1 MAKGKKVTVI
11 GTGNFGSTVAFIL
24 AMNGACHRVVLY
36 GRNKDVAK
44 GKALD
49 MSQAANAARQ
59 HTIVRAARGPED
71 IADSDVVV
79 ITAGAPRTPGMSR
92 DDLLFK
98 NAGIVRD
105 YAKMVREYAPNAIV
119 IVVTNPLD
127 VMTYVALKYTGFP
140 RERVMGMAGILD
152 AARMAHFIY
161 DKLQYGAGQIR
172 ATVMGGHGDTMVPL
186 PKFTTVA
193 GVPIEDLLDS
203 EEIGEIVRKTRN
215 GGAEIVNLLGNGSA
229 YYAPAKSTTVMVEA
243 ILKDTNQIHSCAVL
257 LDGEYGYKD
266 VVSGVPVM
274 IGAGGAEKII
284 HMTLKPLQQKRF
296 ANSVAS
302 VREMIDKLY
311 EVDFFKEADAL
322 DAADAK
328 AKREAEEAAA
338 AEEAANE
345 ANHA

>member
-24 AMNGACHRVVLY
+24 AMNGTCHNVVLRA
-36 GRNKDVAK
+36 RNYNVAK

-59 HTIVRAARGPED
+59 HTIVKAAKGPED
-71 IADSDVVV
+71 MAGSDVIV

-92 DDLLFK
+92 DDLLVK
-98 NAGIVRD
+98 NAKIVQC
-105 YAKMVREYAPNAIV
+105 YAREIKEHAPDAIV
-119 IVVTNPLD
+119 VVVSNPLD
-127 VMTYVALKYTGFP
+127 VMTYVVLKETGFP
-140 RERVMGMAGILD
+140 RERVLGMAGILD

-161 DKLQYGAGQIR
+161 EKLEYGAGQIR

-215 GGAEIVNLLGNGSA
+215 GGAEIVNLLGDGSA

-243 ILKDTNQIHSCAVL
+243 ILQDTNQIHSCAIML
-257 LDGEYGYKD
+257 EDDYGYSNI
-266 VVSGVPVM
+266 VSGVPVM
-274 IGAGGAEKII
+274 IGAGGAEKVIP
-284 HMTLKPLQQKRF
+284 MALKPLQQTRF
-296 ANSVAS
+296 KHSVAS
-302 VREMIDKLY
+302 VQEMVDTLY
-311 EVDFFKEADAL
+311 EINFFD
-322 DAADAK
+322 
-328 AKREAEEAAA
+328 EEC
-338 AEEAANE
+338 E
-345 ANHA
+345 

>member
-24 AMNGACHRVVLY
+24 AMNGSCHRVMLR
-36 GRNKDVAK
+36 GRNYDVAK

-59 HTIVRAARGPED
+59 HTIVKAAKGPED
-71 IADSDVVV
+71 MADSDVVV

-92 DDLLFK
+92 DDLLTK
-98 NAGIVRD
+98 NAEIVKC
-105 YAKMVREYAPNAIV
+105 YAREIKEFAPDS
-119 IVVTNPLD
+119 IVVVVSNPLD
-127 VMTYVALKYTGFP
+127 VMTYVALKETGFP
-140 RERVMGMAGILD
+140 RQRVLGMAGILD
-152 AARMAHFIY
+152 AARMAHFIFE
-161 DKLQYGAGQIR
+161 KLEYGAGQIR

-243 ILKDTNQIHSCAVL
+243 ILQDTNQIHSCAIML
-257 LDGEYGYKD
+257 KDDYGYSD
-266 VVSGVPVM
+266 IVSGVPVM
-274 IGAGGAEKII
+274 IGAGGAEKVIP
-284 HMTLKPLQQKRF
+284 MALKPLQQTRF
-296 ANSVAS
+296 KNSVAS
-302 VREMIDKLY
+302 VQEMIDTLK
-311 EVDFFKEADAL
+311 EMNFFDQ
-322 DAADAK
+322 
-328 AKREAEEAAA
+328 
-338 AEEAANE
+338 
-345 ANHA
+345 